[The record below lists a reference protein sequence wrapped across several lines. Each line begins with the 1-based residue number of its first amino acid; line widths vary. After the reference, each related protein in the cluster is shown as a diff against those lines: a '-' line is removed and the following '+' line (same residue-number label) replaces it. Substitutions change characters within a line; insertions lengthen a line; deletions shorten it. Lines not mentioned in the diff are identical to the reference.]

1 MSTIISFSDAKISRD
16 RRNYRPGACRHLHL
30 ALDDEG
36 EIVRC
41 SDCQVQVGAYWALT
55 MLIER
60 FQRERAALDARDA
73 GLKELASRT
82 LHLKAARVIESI
94 WRGRKMA
101 PLCPQCNEAILPEDG
116 MGSSMASL
124 DMVTRLRAARRGRS

>member
-1 MSTIISFSDAKISRD
+1 MSTVISFSDAKVTRD

-30 ALDDEG
+30 SLDDEG

-41 SDCQVQVGAYWALT
+41 SDCHVQVGAYWALA

-60 FQRERAALDARDA
+60 FQRERASLDARDA
-73 GLKELASRT
+73 ALKEQAGKT

-101 PLCPQCNEAILPEDG
+101 PLCPHCREAILPEDG
-116 MGSSMASL
+116 MGSSMTSL
-124 DMVTRLRAARRGRS
+124 DMVTRLRAARRGKS